1 MISTP
6 QTLFKLMILYFLDSV
21 EFSLSNAIISDYI
34 LGAGYTDYFN
44 IQKAFSE
51 LEDESLIIS
60 TSTHKTTYYNI
71 TDDGRKTLECF
82 HYEISKDIKNEIKE
96 YLKEHFRDIVEA
108 LSVVSDY
115 TRVRMNEYSVSCKIT
130 ERDQV
135 LASVGLTVS
144 DEETARTVCGNWADH
159 NNDIYSYLI
168 KILLNS
174 NTPQQD

>member
-82 HYEISKDIKNEIKE
+82 HYEISKDIKNE
-96 YLKEHFRDIVEA
+96 
-108 LSVVSDY
+108 
-115 TRVRMNEYSVSCKIT
+115 TRVRMNEYFVSCKIT
-130 ERDQV
+130 ERDSV
-135 LASVGLTVS
+135 LASVGLSVP
-144 DEETARTVCGNWADH
+144 DEETARLVCTNWASH
-159 NNDIYSYLI
+159 NNEIYSYLI
-168 KILLNS
+168 KTLLK
-174 NTPQQD
+174 